1 MPRSEKI
8 SPAHLE
14 MVGTHEFWEEIG
26 NDASENA
33 ASVEDSDV
41 RKKRNIEVRA
51 CDV

>member
-1 MPRSEKI
+1 MQRSEKK
-8 SPAHLE
+8 SHAHLE

-41 RKKRNIEVRA
+41 AKETKYRST
-51 CDV
+51 CM